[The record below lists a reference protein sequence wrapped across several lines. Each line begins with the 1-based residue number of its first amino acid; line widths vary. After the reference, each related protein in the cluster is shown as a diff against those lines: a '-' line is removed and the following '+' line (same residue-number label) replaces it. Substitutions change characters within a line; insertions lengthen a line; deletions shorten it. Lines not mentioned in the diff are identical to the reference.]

1 MTLDPDTARVEG
13 GASFSA
19 SFGPGESMFIERSS
33 VKPDMCNHS
42 GRYNAF
48 TCVDFKAEGYTL
60 GKPTEYGVW
69 LSNFPVRGST
79 NLLQTYYGK
88 HLRL

>member
-1 MTLDPDTARVEG
+1 MTIDPATARVMG
-13 GASFSA
+13 GASFSG
-19 SFGPGESMFIERSS
+19 SFGPGSYDYSLSIFIIKLNDTMLE
-33 VKPDMCNHS
+33 

-60 GKPTEYGVW
+60 GAPTEYGVW

-79 NLLQTYYGK
+79 NLLQTYYGA
-88 HLRL
+88 